1 MHATMN
7 VNTYSIDE
15 AVAKQL
21 KVNKNWNHR
30 KIIMK
35 CKKIDRLKWN
45 MQVMTM
51 IYRLGKAIK
60 LGVKQVASR
69 EGENGIK
76 MERNTV

>member
-35 CKKIDRLKWN
+35 CKKNRQIE
-45 MQVMTM
+45 ME
-51 IYRLGKAIK
+51 Y
-60 LGVKQVASR
+60 ASYD
-69 EGENGIK
+69 NDL
-76 MERNTV
+76 